1 MAAKQAAFG
10 YAILF
15 PTLAILFIFR
25 FLPMLE
31 AFVISF
37 SKYDL
42 IHPAQFIGFAN
53 FVDLVQDP
61 LFRNSARVSLIY
73 VVFSVLPVWPLS
85 LGLAVLFNRSLFLKN
100 MLRSAVFMPV
110 VMPAVVMAV
119 VWTFM
124 YQQDGVLNTILGWV
138 GIDPIP
144 WLRSSST
151 ALPAVILIGIWR
163 ATPYYMVIFLAGLQA
178 IPTEYYEAA
187 EIDGASR
194 WSSFWDITLPLLK
207 PTTSAGHGDDRDRG
221 DEGVCRADDH
231 DRGRAVGFHA
241 GAATVHL
248 PDGVRVLRHGPGRG
262 NERVPVRRRHAVLR
276 RADPHLHAG
285 RGLRCGTLLHRSG
298 RHPGT
303 EAKPAKSFVH
313 RAVRHR
319 GDVLAHVLVLGAV
332 AISLLPYYWMVSSSL
347 RTMTNMFR
355 VPIQWIPDPVNWRS
369 YVLAW
374 HAQDFTRYFFNS
386 GVVAVAIT
394 LGNLLL
400 CSLAGYSLA
409 KFRYFGRGLL
419 FILILST
426 MMLPLEVTMV
436 PLFLIIKR
444 LDWANSY
451 QGLIVPFLVDGF
463 GVFLMRQYMLGIP
476 KGSDRFG
483 ADRRRLGI
491 RIFWQ
496 IVLPLCKPA
505 LVALGVFTFREA
517 WDMYIWPLIIVSK
530 DSLRTLPLAI
540 SLFMSSYGTAWD
552 QLMAIAV
559 LGTLPMI
566 ILFFLLQR
574 AFIQG
579 IAVTGLKE

>member
-1 MAAKQAAFG
+1 M
-10 YAILF
+10 
-15 PTLAILFIFR
+15 
-25 FLPMLE
+25 
-31 AFVISF
+31 
-37 SKYDL
+37 
-42 IHPAQFIGFAN
+42 
-53 FVDLVQDP
+53 
-61 LFRNSARVSLIY
+61 
-73 VVFSVLPVWPLS
+73 
-85 LGLAVLFNRSLFLKN
+85 RSL
-100 MLRSAVFMPV
+100 
-110 VMPAVVMAV
+110 
-119 VWTFM
+119 
-124 YQQDGVLNTILGWV
+124 
-138 GIDPIP
+138 
-144 WLRSSST
+144 
-151 ALPAVILIGIWR
+151 
-163 ATPYYMVIFLAGLQA
+163 
-178 IPTEYYEAA
+178 
-187 EIDGASR
+187 
-194 WSSFWDITLPLLK
+194 
-207 PTTSAGHGDDRDRG
+207 
-221 DEGVCRADDH
+221 
-231 DRGRAVGFHA
+231 
-241 GAATVHL
+241 AATVVPPPTRKIRPTDSL
-248 PDGVRVLRHGPGRG
+248 VR
-262 NERVPVRRRHAVLR
+262 
-276 RADPHLHAG
+276 
-285 RGLRCGTLLHRSG
+285 
-298 RHPGT
+298 
-303 EAKPAKSFVH
+303 

-319 GDVLAHVLVLGAV
+319 GDILAFALVLGAV
-332 AISLLPYYWMVSSSL
+332 VISLLPYFWMVSSSL
-347 RTMTNMFR
+347 KTIDNMFR
-355 VPIQWIPDPVNWRS
+355 VPIQWIPNPVNWRS
-369 YVLAW
+369 YIVAW
-374 HAQDFTRYFFNS
+374 HAQDFTRYFLNS
-386 GVVAVAIT
+386 GFVAVAIT

-409 KFRYFGRGLL
+409 KFRYFGRSVL

-476 KGSDRFG
+476 KDLINSARIDG
-483 ADRRRLGI
+483 ASEL

-566 ILFFLLQR
+566 ILFFFLQR